1 MTTQTST
8 TLPKVSIVTTVWNLY
23 KNGRD
28 GYFRQMMETVHN
40 QTYPNIEHILVNN
53 NSDDGTSDLIQEY
66 VDKGYVAKA
75 CFEKQQGLWYGM
87 NRGLAEASGEFINFM
102 NSDDYFCRNDAVEL
116 SIHAILKSGADWSY
130 GRSHKVSL
138 DTKDILFKWY
148 FDDYATIYDG
158 RCPNHQTLFVRTSL
172 LREQGGFEIN
182 PAFRAGTFS
191 DDLSMMRLV
200 FAGHIPAV
208 IPEVLVTF
216 RSGGASENTG
226 RSNVEQYTRYIKE
239 EFGGYELSAKECDAL
254 FGEAGIRS
262 LDKTSF
268 IDLVNK
274 IKIPA
279 WRNRLI
285 KLYKR
290 KVSLPK
296 IKKIHCS
303 NPSPRISIIV
313 PVYNAQETIRRAIYS
328 LLNQTYENIEI
339 LCINDGSVD
348 HSLDILQELQKM
360 DTRVKLFTQANQGPG
375 AARNIGLRHARGKF
389 IMFMDADD
397 TYQPQMCSV
406 MLHSII
412 KQDVDL
418 VMCNTN
424 MIERDY
430 GNIPFPFE
438 EGKFDI
444 NLHIRKYTNVWL
456 WNKIFKKS
464 IIESNALS
472 FSVGS
477 KTDDMLFVRS
487 YLTISKNI
495 YFLNQ
500 KLVNYYRTKNSIV
513 EAYNSESPTKE
524 DIIDFVDCLESMVQF
539 LKQYV
544 KKNTLEDKDD
554 IEYARYLFQNNI
566 YTAWR
571 NVGTEFEKE
580 FLDRVATCVSRIGKE
595 CVPEESLLQ
604 AIQQRDF
611 QVAANLLD
619 YFSYCFSPMLRK
631 KYLFQPNL
639 KPVFNG
645 KAVTVVFAV
654 TDNYCKY
661 LSVALQSIIDHSSAD
676 KAYDIIVLEED
687 VSDIHKTTLQNQ
699 IPANF
704 SLRFY
709 NVRSIVEK
717 YNLKSWFYTGRL
729 APVTYFR
736 LLIAEILSDYSKC
749 IYLDTDVIVQ
759 HDLYELY
766 QTDLKDFYLGAIRDV
781 ILSADSDSVSDF
793 KDCLRMKDPRNNYF
807 NAGVM
812 LLNLEGIRKADLL
825 TQFLMLEKI
834 HSHYYRN
841 LQNGHLAREAHDQ
854 NILNGVCEGH
864 VTYLSPTW
872 NMITSSYFYKEDGCH
887 PYKGEYA
894 HFAENLKAALSGDI
908 KIIHYAT
915 YIKPWQN
922 PYLPW
927 AHIWWNVARKTPFY
941 EEILYQNISALSPHN
956 TDSKQLLKQ
965 LANRHKILRQYYR
978 CKILSKI
985 TCGNKRKHYKQ
996 KRDKLHEQVRKI
1008 RTFLK

>member
-138 DTKDILFKWY
+138 DTKEILFKWY

-477 KTDDMLFVRS
+477 KTDDMLFVHS
-487 YLTISKNI
+487 YLIVSKTI

-500 KLVNYYRTKNSIV
+500 KLVNYYRTKNSLV
-513 EAYNSESPTKE
+513 EAYNSEFPSKKH
-524 DIIDFVDCLESMVQF
+524 IFDFVDSLERIILF
-539 LKQYV
+539 LKQYL
-544 KKNTLEDKDD
+544 KIKTLDTKDE
-554 IEYARYLFQNNI
+554 IEYARYLFKHRI

-571 NVGTEFEKE
+571 NVGQELEKE
-580 FLDRVATCVSRIGKE
+580 FLSQLKKCIQKIGKE
-595 CVPEESLLQ
+595 CVPEESLFNS
-604 AIQQRDF
+604 IQQQDF
-611 QVAANLLD
+611 EVTVNLLD
-619 YFSYCFSPMLRK
+619 YFTEDFTKIKRK
-631 KYLFQPNL
+631 KYLFQ
-639 KPVFNG
+639 KPIRPIWG
-645 KAVTVVFAV
+645 KDGIPIVFAV
-654 TDNYCKY
+654 TNDYCKY
-661 LSVALQSIIDHSSAD
+661 LSVVIQSIIYTSASNRH
-676 KAYDIIVLEED
+676 YDIIVLEENITD
-687 VSDIHKTTLQNQ
+687 ANKSILQNQ
-699 IPANF
+699 MPENF
-704 SLRFY
+704 SIRFY
-709 NVRSIVEK
+709 NMKGIIEK
-717 YNLKSWFYTGRL
+717 YQLTSWFYTGRL
-729 APVTYFR
+729 APAAYFR
-736 LLIAEILSDYSKC
+736 LFIPEILQDYKKC
-749 IYLDTDVIVQ
+749 IYLDTDIIVQ
-759 HDLYELY
+759 ADIQELY
-766 QTDLKDFYLGAIRDV
+766 QEDIGKAYLGAINDV
-781 ILSADSDSVSDF
+781 LQSDPEKQRYF
-793 KDCLRMKDPRNNYF
+793 REHLKMKNPQETYF
-807 NAGVM
+807 NSGV
-812 LLNLEGIRKADLL
+812 LLMNLESIKKNNLISK
-825 TQFLMLEKI
+825 FLSFVKI
-834 HSHYYRN
+834 NNKYY
-841 LQNGHLAREAHDQ
+841 HDQ

-864 VTYLSPTW
+864 VTYLSPAW
-872 NMITSSYFYKEDGCH
+872 NMITSSCFYKEHRCH
-887 PYKGEYA
+887 PYKGEYR
-894 HFAENLKAALSGDI
+894 HFAENLKAALSEDVR
-908 KIIHYAT
+908 IIHYAT
-915 YIKPWQN
+915 WIKPWQN

-985 TCGNKRKHYKQ
+985 TWGNKRKHYKQ

>member
-138 DTKDILFKWY
+138 DTKEILFKWY

-487 YLTISKNI
+487 YLTISKTI

-513 EAYNSESPTKE
+513 EAYNSEFPPKTHIFDYVDSLE
-524 DIIDFVDCLESMVQF
+524 RIILF
-539 LKQYV
+539 LKQYL
-544 KKNTLEDKDD
+544 KTKILNTQDD
-554 IEYARYLFQNNI
+554 IEYARYLFKHRI

-571 NVGTEFEKE
+571 NVGQELEKE
-580 FLDRVATCVSRIGKE
+580 FLDRLYKCIQKIGKE
-595 CVPEESLLQ
+595 CVPDESLFN
-604 AIQQRDF
+604 AIQQQDF
-611 QVAANLLD
+611 EVAVNLLD
-619 YFSYCFSPMLRK
+619 YFAENFTKIKRK
-631 KYLFQPNL
+631 KYLFQKAISPIG
-639 KPVFNG
+639 G
-645 KAVTVVFAV
+645 KDAIPIVFAV
-654 TDNYCKY
+654 TNNYCKY
-661 LSVALQSIIDHSSAD
+661 LSVVIQSIINNSASNRY
-676 KAYDIIVLEED
+676 YDIIVLEENITD
-687 VSDIHKTTLQNQ
+687 ANKLILQNQ
-699 IPANF
+699 MPENF
-704 SLRFY
+704 SIRFY
-709 NVRSIVEK
+709 NMKGIIEK
-717 YNLKSWFYTGRL
+717 YQVTSWFYTGRL
-729 APVTYFR
+729 APAAYFR
-736 LLIAEILSDYSKC
+736 LFISEILQDYKKC
-749 IYLDTDVIVQ
+749 IYLDTDIIVQ
-759 HDLYELY
+759 ADIQELY
-766 QTDLKDFYLGAIRDV
+766 QEDIGKAYLGAINDV
-781 ILSADSDSVSDF
+781 LQSESEKQRYF
-793 KDCLRMKDPRNNYF
+793 QENLKMKNPQETFF
-807 NAGVM
+807 NSGV
-812 LLNLEGIRKADLL
+812 LLMN
-825 TQFLMLEKI
+825 LEKI
-834 HSHYYRN
+834 KKDNLISKFLSFARINHKYY
-841 LQNGHLAREAHDQ
+841 HDQ
-854 NILNGVCEGH
+854 NILNATCEGH
-864 VTYLSPTW
+864 ITYLSPKW
-872 NMITSSYFYKEDGCH
+872 NMITSSFLYKEYHCVPFKA
-887 PYKGEYA
+887 PYPV
-894 HFAENLKAALSGDI
+894 FAENLKAALSGDI

-985 TCGNKRKHYKQ
+985 TWGNKRKHYKQ